1 MRHFIAATA
10 FAAAWVTPA
19 LAESRTAENAEIAR
33 AAEKLNDPRMQSAV
47 SGMMLAVAD
56 MVMDVRIDKFREAI
70 ARIDP
75 EARDDRDFDDART
88 LGDVVERDDPY
99 FRERLAD
106 SSRMAVGTMG
116 AVAGSMADMVPELQ
130 KMGERIGRDLEKAT
144 RNLPRD

>member
-1 MRHFIAATA
+1 MRYFLAATA
-10 FAAAWVTPA
+10 LAAACATPA
-19 LAESRTAENAEIAR
+19 LAESSSAEDAEIAR
-33 AAEKLNDPRMQSAV
+33 TAEKLGDPRMQSAV

-56 MVMDVRIDKFREAI
+56 IVMDVRVDKLREAI
-70 ARIDP
+70 ARVDP
-75 EARDDRDFDDART
+75 DARDDRDVDDART

-116 AVAGSMADMVPELQ
+116 AVAGSMAALVPALRQ
-130 KMGERIGRDLEKAT
+130 MGERIGRDLEKAT